1 MTQKKGK
8 MQAAKAKSSSKNENN
23 RQQKVWKQV
32 EAQREAARRKQTRKR
47 AIIAIVAVLVV
58 AAVAL
63 AGYLVAQSGN
73 DKTNGDV
80 LSGQRPEKIAA
91 LSGKEAVNAAQGILV
106 GKPGVYKAESGVP
119 TIEMWY
125 SYGCPSCLGLEH
137 QLGEQIMAL
146 ATEGKANLVLHTVMT
161 HALPWTVIAG
171 DASMLVAMEQPDKAL
186 DS

>member
-1 MTQKKGK
+1 M
-8 MQAAKAKSSSKNENN
+8 
-23 RQQKVWKQV
+23 
-32 EAQREAARRKQTRKR
+32 
-47 AIIAIVAVLVV
+47 LVV

-91 LSGKEAVNAAQGILV
+91 LSGKKQLMRRRGILV

-146 ATEGKANLVLHTVMT
+146 ATEVK
-161 HALPWTVIAG
+161 PIWCYIR
-171 DASMLVAMEQPDKAL
+171 
-186 DS
+186 